1 MERNGISFEM
11 RGIGSML
18 ASNRLSVPLY
28 QRSYSWGEDQVSD
41 FFNDLRNALDAEDP
55 GYFLGT
61 IVLSRNKAQPGNLQ
75 SSYEIIDGQQRLS
88 TTALLL
94 IAIRNLYFSRNCQK
108 DAEHLGKQF
117 LFDYDFATSKS
128 TPRLTMNS
136 DDNNLFKA
144 LVESP
149 KGVMGKTAKH
159 SQELMYKAGKILE
172 RYVANL
178 AEEAGPAWR
187 EVISKWINFLDQGV
201 NVVEIVTRD
210 ESDAYLIFETLND
223 RGADLTISDLLK
235 NYLLGRAAQR
245 INEVRDN
252 WVHAVGIVE
261 MASDKPLFTVF
272 LRQYWSSKHGTTRE
286 RELYKNIKDNVTTPQ
301 QVVDFTLEMVEAS
314 QHYAALQ
321 SASNPYWSSITPS
334 PKSRVETLLLLGAE
348 QIRPLLLAAMQFFS
362 DKELSKLL
370 QKAVSWSYRFIITG
384 RSGSGSIEK
393 AYCDAAVRVR
403 RGELKRAVD
412 VQRVLMDI
420 LPKDDEFSSSF
431 AVARITKDKIARYS
445 LCAIENKLQEKSNN
459 CPELVTNADAEKVNL
474 EHVLPKRCTEGDWDN
489 FDGDQKNAFAYRLGN
504 MTLLTGKK
512 NRKIASLPWEEKI
525 KKYEESPL
533 EINKRLCKY
542 KTWTSETIEERQQ
555 KLATLAVEIWK
566 L

>member
-1 MERNGISFEM
+1 MDLTNTIEALQYHDGEEDIMERNGISFEM

-94 IAIRNLYFSRNCQK
+94 IAIRNLYFNRNCQK

-172 RYVANL
+172 RYVVNL

-187 EVISKWINFLDQGV
+187 EVISKWINFLD
-201 NVVEIVTRD
+201 
-210 ESDAYLIFETLND
+210 
-223 RGADLTISDLLK
+223 
-235 NYLLGRAAQR
+235 
-245 INEVRDN
+245 
-252 WVHAVGIVE
+252 
-261 MASDKPLFTVF
+261 
-272 LRQYWSSKHGTTRE
+272 
-286 RELYKNIKDNVTTPQ
+286 
-301 QVVDFTLEMVEAS
+301 
-314 QHYAALQ
+314 
-321 SASNPYWSSITPS
+321 
-334 PKSRVETLLLLGAE
+334 
-348 QIRPLLLAAMQFFS
+348 
-362 DKELSKLL
+362 
-370 QKAVSWSYRFIITG
+370 
-384 RSGSGSIEK
+384 
-393 AYCDAAVRVR
+393 
-403 RGELKRAVD
+403 
-412 VQRVLMDI
+412 
-420 LPKDDEFSSSF
+420 
-431 AVARITKDKIARYS
+431 
-445 LCAIENKLQEKSNN
+445 
-459 CPELVTNADAEKVNL
+459 
-474 EHVLPKRCTEGDWDN
+474 
-489 FDGDQKNAFAYRLGN
+489 
-504 MTLLTGKK
+504 
-512 NRKIASLPWEEKI
+512 
-525 KKYEESPL
+525 
-533 EINKRLCKY
+533 
-542 KTWTSETIEERQQ
+542 
-555 KLATLAVEIWK
+555 
-566 L
+566 